1 MNDILIFADR
11 TDAGR
16 RIALELAKRT
26 IESPAV
32 YALPRGGVP
41 VAVEVAEALGAPLD
55 LVLVRKIG
63 APAQPE
69 VALAAVVEGEPP
81 QMVINEEVMRRSGA
95 TETYLARERDRQIQ
109 EMLRRRTRYLGSRA
123 RVDPAGH
130 TAIVVDDGLA
140 TGATMK
146 AAITALRRQ
155 GAKRI
160 IAAVPVAPESEVAA
174 LREIADD
181 VVCLSAPRF
190 FRGVGGAYQDF
201 HQLSDEETIGYL
213 RRVWTLAAEVDG
225 EPMLRRGVK
234 IPPLGL
240 DGDLV
245 FPPEPRG
252 IVLFA
257 HGSGSSRLSP
267 RNIDVAGSLNKMGF
281 ATLLLDLLTPQEAE
295 DRRNVFDIP
304 LLAERL
310 LEAEMWISAEP
321 ELAELPLGLFGASTG
336 AAAALL
342 AAAELGSRIS
352 AVVSRGGRPD
362 LAGPRLSDVTAPT
375 LLIVGGNDTQVLDL
389 NRKALAQLRCEK
401 LLRIVPG
408 AGHLFEGPGQL
419 EAVTE
424 FAGAWFQHYLVAA
437 AEQELAPPR
446 EALEPPPAA
455 PADILRAAAEPLP
468 DPEDPAFGAVF
479 DRFGEA
485 RVVLLGEASH
495 GTSEFYRARAA
506 ITRRLIE
513 RHGFNIVAIEGD
525 WPDAAT
531 IDRHVRAL
539 PARRRNVP
547 PFTRFPTWMWR
558 NRDFDEFV
566 GWLRHHNVGRAPDE
580 KVRVQGLDLYSM
592 FNSLAEVLAYLDG
605 VDPEAGAVARRRYAC
620 LAPYSHEPAAYGRAA
635 LTQGYAMCEEPVNR
649 VLVDLLAKELSY
661 ARRNGEAFFD
671 TTQNARVVRDAER
684 YYRVMYY
691 GSHESWNLRDIH
703 MFQTLKQIMDHV
715 GEQAKAVVWAHNS
728 HIGDARV
735 TDMGVNRDELNIG
748 QLCREEWGEQAQL
761 IGFGTHTGTVAAASD
776 WDGPME
782 VKAVRPSRPDSHE
795 ALCHEIGVE
804 RFLLDLRRGVNDPL
818 RQVMSEPRLERYI
831 GVIYRPET
839 ERWSHY
845 SHALLGQQY
854 DGFVW
859 FDRTSAVVPLP
870 TQAGRGEDETYP
882 FGL

>member
-1 MNDILIFADR
+1 MDNILPFADR

-16 RIALELAKRT
+16 RIAAALAKRT
-26 IESPAV
+26 IENPAV

-41 VAVEVAEALGAPLD
+41 VAVEVAETLGAPLD

-63 APAQPE
+63 APGHPE

-81 QMVINEEVMRRSGA
+81 QMVINEEVKHRSGA
-95 TETYLARERDRQIQ
+95 TETYLTGERDQQIQ
-109 EMLRRRTRYLGSRA
+109 EMLRRRVRYLGARS

-155 GAKRI
+155 GAKRV
-160 IAAVPVAPESEVAA
+160 IAAVPVAPASEIPA
-174 LREIADD
+174 LEAIADE
-181 VVCLSAPRF
+181 VVCLAAPPH
-190 FRGVGGAYQDF
+190 FRGVGGAYRDF
-201 HQLSDEETIGYL
+201 HQLSDEETIGHL
-213 RRVWTLAAEVDG
+213 RRAWTQAGEVDG
-225 EPMLRRGVK
+225 AAVLRRGVK

-245 FPPEPRG
+245 VPPEPRG

-267 RNIDVAGSLNKMGF
+267 RNRAVAGRLNEMGF

-295 DRRNVFDIP
+295 DRRNVFDIQ

-310 LEAEMWISAEP
+310 LEAELWISAEP
-321 ELAELPLGLFGASTG
+321 EVAELPLGLFGASTG

-342 AAAELGSRIS
+342 AAAELGPRVS

-362 LAGPRLSDVTAPT
+362 LAGPRLSQVTAPT
-375 LLIVGGNDTQVLDL
+375 LLIVGGDDTQVLEL
-389 NRKALAQLRCEK
+389 NRKAYAQLTCEK
-401 LLRIVPG
+401 LLQEVPG
-408 AGHLFEGPGQL
+408 AGHLFEEPGQL
-419 EAVTE
+419 ETVTE
-424 FAGAWFQHYLVAA
+424 MAGAWFQHYLAA
-437 AEQELAPPR
+437 PAEHELT
-446 EALEPPPAA
+446 PPPA
-455 PADILRAAAEPLP
+455 PAVTPPATPVDILRAAAEPLP
-468 DPEDPAFGAVF
+468 DPDDPAFGAFF

-485 RVVLLGEASH
+485 KVVLLGEASH

-506 ITRRLIE
+506 ITRRLVE
-513 RHGFNIVAIEGD
+513 RHGFNIVAVEAD
-525 WPDAAT
+525 WPDAAA

-539 PARRRNVP
+539 PARKRNVA

-558 NRDFDEFV
+558 NKDVDDFV
-566 GWLRHHNVGRAPDE
+566 GWLRKFNADRAPDQR
-580 KVRVQGLDLYSM
+580 VRFQGLDLYSM
-592 FNSLAEVLAYLDG
+592 FNSLAEVLAYLDK
-605 VDPEAGAVARRRYAC
+605 VDPEAAAVARRRYAC
-620 LAPYSHEPAAYGRAA
+620 LAPYSNEPAAYGRAA
-635 LTQGYAMCEEPVNR
+635 LMRGYAICEEPVNR
-649 VLVDLLAKELSY
+649 MLVDLLAKELAY
-661 ARRNGEAFFD
+661 ARRNNETFFD
-671 TTQNARVVRDAER
+671 AAQNAQVVRDAER

-691 GSHESWNLRDIH
+691 GSHESWNLRDTH
-703 MFQTLKQIMDHV
+703 MFQTLKQIMEHV
-715 GEQAKAVVWAHNS
+715 GAQAKAVVWAHNS

-735 TDMGVNRDELNIG
+735 TDMGVNRGEYNIG
-748 QLCREEWGEQAQL
+748 QLCREEWGEQARL

-795 ALCHEIGVE
+795 ALCHEAGAE
-804 RFLLDLRRGVNDPL
+804 RVLLDLRRGVNEEL
-818 RQVMSEPRLERYI
+818 RQAMSDPRLERYI

-845 SHALLGQQY
+845 SPSLLGQEY

-870 TQAGRGEDETYP
+870 AQVARGEDETYP